1 MNTGLKMTS
10 ASPARPEAEGF
21 LGRPDH
27 GAALWRNWIR
37 QEAKIYSL
45 VFAKAVSIRAKTPAT
60 RLSLFLEV
68 LEGERDR
75 ERDDVR
81 SLSLSLH
88 SIRSQ

>member
-60 RLSLFLEV
+60 RLSLFLE
-68 LEGERDR
+68 GERDR

>member
-1 MNTGLKMTS
+1 M
-10 ASPARPEAEGF
+10 
-21 LGRPDH
+21 GRPDH